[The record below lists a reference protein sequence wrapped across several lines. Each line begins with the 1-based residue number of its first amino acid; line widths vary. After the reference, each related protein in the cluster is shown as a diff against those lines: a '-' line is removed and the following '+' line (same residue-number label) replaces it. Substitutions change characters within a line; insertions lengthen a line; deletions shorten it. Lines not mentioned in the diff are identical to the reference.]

1 MESTKVDWASHVKA
15 WQLSGLSQQG
25 YGRVHGISAKSLSR
39 HVCKAAL
46 GAVPAK
52 GLPVHLVGVKVQG
65 GCAVGVAGDHGASSL
80 VLRHASGWVVDWP
93 LNLRAEVLAW
103 AQSL

>member
-1 MESTKVDWASHVKA
+1 MGATKADWASHVKA

-46 GAVPAK
+46 GAVPAN

-65 GCAVGVAGDHGASSL
+65 CAVGVGASSL
-80 VLRHASGWVVDWP
+80 VLRHASGWVIDWP
-93 LNLRAEVLAW
+93 LDLRAEVLAW
-103 AQSL
+103 AQAL

>member
-1 MESTKVDWASHVKA
+1 VAVEWFESA
-15 WQLSGLSQQG
+15 
-25 YGRVHGISAKSLSR
+25 RVWSCSRYQRLKGLSR

-65 GCAVGVAGDHGASSL
+65 CAVSVAGDDGASSL
-80 VLRHASGWVVDWP
+80 VLRHASGWVSTAIE
-93 LNLRAEVLAW
+93 N
-103 AQSL
+103 

>member
-1 MESTKVDWASHVKA
+1 MRPTAVSR
-15 WQLSGLSQQG
+15 L
-25 YGRVHGISAKSLSR
+25 KSLSR

-103 AQSL
+103 AQAL